1 MHGGQQFKVSKI
13 QDRSQYIV
21 SQNTWWST
29 MQNISKKHGG
39 LQFKETQ
46 NTWWFTLHSIS
57 KYIVVY
63 NAKYIKI
70 HDRLQYMV
78 SQNTWWF
85 KCKVSQNT

>member
-1 MHGGQQFKVSKI
+1 MHGGQQFKVSQI

-29 MQNISKKHGG
+29 MQNISQKHGG
-39 LQFKETQ
+39 LQFKEIQ
-46 NTWWFTLHSIS
+46 NTWWFTIHSIS

-63 NAKYIKI
+63 NAKYLKI
-70 HDRLQYMV
+70 HDRLQYIV

>member
-21 SQNTWWST
+21 SQNTWWSK

-46 NTWWFTLHSIS
+46 NTWWFTIHSILKYMFTLHIIS
-57 KYIVVY
+57 KYMIV
-63 NAKYIKI
+63 
-70 HDRLQYMV
+70 H
-78 SQNTWWF
+78 NT
-85 KCKVSQNT
+85 

>member
-1 MHGGQQFKVSKI
+1 
-13 QDRSQYIV
+13 
-21 SQNTWWST
+21 